1 VASWTSHSASPI
13 MIEAFPINPVPVRV
27 SRVSR
32 PSEPETNQSPKSCH
46 LLMVWICSWCCARQE
61 GFGTKAA
68 PWDGE
73 IPVTTGVL
81 SSDHSK
87 PQSPEHLDE
96 MPLMITSTC
105 GNHDNSDHTPVEP
118 AAVYPGFKPCAD
130 LTVAAVSYLRGSLQR
145 AE

>member
-1 VASWTSHSASPI
+1 
-13 MIEAFPINPVPVRV
+13 M
-27 SRVSR
+27 
-32 PSEPETNQSPKSCH
+32 
-46 LLMVWICSWCCARQE
+46 
-61 GFGTKAA
+61 
-68 PWDGE
+68 
-73 IPVTTGVL
+73 TTGVL

-118 AAVYPGFKPCAD
+118 AAVYPGFKPRAD
-130 LTVAAVSYLRGSLQR
+130 LTVAAVLYLRGSLQR